1 MGERSISTQVRIDGD
16 VVPSFAGWELRFKG
30 ERFVL
35 PTVEPQAAKDT
46 TTRNSLVDLTFE
58 SWIIQQLK
66 RYYFF
71 EPASIDT
78 NTAIADKYVAPV
90 RLSLS
95 NFVALFNKVLKYY
108 FGNSVQMS
116 LFQGVG
122 TDDPAIVEINYSYL
136 WDVLG
141 KMFEIYN
148 VRWRIEYENSAYV
161 IKVGYP
167 ADTINDH
174 DFEYGYKGGLLRFE
188 RQVQDQDIR
197 NILLGR
203 GGEKNLPYRYFKK
216 MDQQNTGW
224 TPDPDA
230 IPELANISFDRLRDV
245 NFRWYVRG
253 WMQNPL
259 CDQAYAPYP
268 TYDES
273 QIPND
278 YKFAYL
284 KGKTDDRFNPVE
296 YVKDDDSI
304 EKYGE
309 HWGAV
314 DNNDD
319 IYPTIQGRSRSGLGR
334 IDAVVDVS
342 EIVTDDIEGASKAV
356 SEVTNIGGVKSMS
369 TSIASGQTVSK
380 SFTGETFAV
389 KAGMTGVITA
399 MPFKEFGRNETQDA
413 MVTMSL
419 TVEVINAS
427 TGQVAATGSGQQ
439 ITTGSIPTGTYYL
452 RVTALLENHSLTDDL
467 EGTFGLNEVKLQSAG
482 YDIEEWKP
490 TFDIWV
496 KNIWGTTQGSGET
509 DLAYTERVWLPILGD
524 RAGNEAKVV
533 FSDGFMSVSSDYEF
547 VIAAYPVPDRTKT
560 ILVDGVEVQSEWKI
574 TLRKSDAEF
583 EATGLYIPNSTTG
596 GKPVAGDHFFFIGID
611 MPFDYVLWGEEDLN
625 TYKAAQLDKTAQV
638 NPTWVINL
646 DKVRVH
652 TLEQGEYDTVLADR
666 LAAGA
671 TVHIKDKRFTGG
683 DVLTLYVQ
691 SMTYTWNEPSDDK
704 PYIVPDIEVVLSDKV
719 VSRTS
724 VVEQIQGDVD
734 VIRTQYAKIDD
745 IEGVVRRVA
754 SPLFL
759 KKTGE
764 SDKSL
769 SPTQFAGKVSSDDF
783 RQGDVGGAGWGAYTD
798 GDGNAVYEVDK
809 LVVRKELRVNNLVA
823 NQISYVGGKQI
834 NSAASIE
841 CVQVREESDGYVC
854 YFDQKRGSIANLFV
868 VGDYAMGQIFNPND
882 VEERYYRRRVNE
894 VGENYIKLSKATGQV
909 DGSGVPQVGD
919 IIVQYGHESNTARQY
934 AIVRDVIGGGYE
946 SMLMG
951 LNSASAAGTE
961 YYMSGRK
968 SSLTGPRWFVGDT
981 AGQHA
986 EYYNGV
992 LNITGRLSVSSQIEK
1007 SSGVYVGLS
1016 QYLNSLQDQIDGNIQ
1031 SWAGDDDPLPVEV
1044 EGSVDPSTANYPAS
1058 AWTTDTDRLKH
1069 MGDIYVNNTTG
1080 QGWRY
1085 TRQAN
1090 DGDFYWMRIT
1100 DEELAN
1106 ALQRISALETSVAGL
1121 AYLKAATNQ
1130 GTLVEGGLVL
1140 TSLIQLGQT
1149 VNNVFTVWA
1158 GINGILDTTLANP
1171 LKSIAAWYGG
1181 PMRDLEMEGSGSG
1194 SGSGVS
1200 YAKSLFRMD
1209 GSGYLAGGN
1218 ITWDN
1223 VGAGSIPG
1231 VHWDGNSVTIDG
1243 NVKLASTS
1251 GDSVTELLALVQ
1263 ELSSFFQKVNI
1274 GTAANP
1280 VYAVKVR
1287 DEYAGLYSPGFL
1299 TAGGVGSGS
1308 GGGGGEIDL
1317 DRVWESLTNN
1327 TDKPDVKIN
1336 TAHLPNVE
1344 YSGTGYVTGASYR
1357 TSAGVTYL
1365 TLTRSGIAFSNI
1377 TGQATANQVPN
1388 IENLNNFSTRVY
1400 DKTATV
1406 TPHYVLAGPSSGSAA
1421 AATFRALVVADIPD
1435 ITTSKVSDIETW
1447 IGNKG
1452 YLTSVAFSDLTSHPT
1467 TLSGYGI
1474 TDAVDSARDLT
1485 DADDLLYVDP
1495 EEGVTVVIDDPGTT
1509 GTVLWGAESA
1519 NQVALSVNGVSKT
1532 LVKYAAIEGL
1542 YSSIG
1547 VLNGYFSG
1555 GAARNALALNGHD
1568 SSYFATA
1575 SAVSALVTG
1584 VSSVVGQG
1592 GDVTVTQ
1599 IASALTSAGYKLTD
1613 TVYTLPT
1620 AGSDALGG
1628 IKIGYS
1634 ASGKNYAVMLDGN
1647 DKAYVNVPW
1656 TDTVYTLPI
1665 ASASTLGGMKVG
1677 TGLTIDGNGV
1687 VSVTGQTQGTVTRVD
1702 VGSSQYSPDAN
1713 GIVGLPAYPT
1723 TLPASDVYAWAK
1735 KSSLA
1740 ASDVPNI
1747 TTAKISDIE
1756 TWISNKNY
1764 LTSVAFSDLTAHPTT
1779 IAGYGITDAKFGT
1792 AGSDYVPITLGATT
1806 VNVLTAHQSL
1816 SLYATKQYVD
1826 NAIEALPEPMI
1837 FKGSLGTGGTITT
1850 LPAASASNEGYT
1862 YKVIT
1867 AGTYASQT
1875 AKVGDTFISTGTEW
1889 VLIPSGD
1896 EPEGTVTSVGLSM
1909 PTGFSVSSSPITSSG
1924 TLTVTFASGYS
1935 LPTTAKQSNWDTAY
1949 GWGNHANAG
1958 YLTSADGTIIY
1969 SALQSLQSQIDSVA
1983 SRNEFDELNA
1993 SSVFSDIV
2001 AATSLYVGSITLGG
2015 NDLATT
2021 LSNLSGRIE
2030 TVEGK
2035 FTGDSA
2041 NSALRLSGTAAYSIW
2056 GVEYW
2061 SSGVP
2066 KSVTGRP
2073 GLYIGTTQ
2081 VQTSS
2086 AAQDLTG
2093 IGSISAAGALT
2104 LSTTK
2109 KIYFG
2114 DTDHFI
2120 ELKDIG
2126 TAGSPNWVFHF
2137 SHGLY
2142 SEGFVTAGGVG
2153 SGSGG
2158 GGGSIDLDR
2167 VWESLTNN
2175 TDKPNVKINV
2185 AHIPDLSSIYQP
2197 LDADLTAIAGLSGTS
2212 GYLKKTAANA
2222 WSLIS
2227 GIPKT
2232 DLASAVQT
2240 SLGKADSAYQKPSG
2254 GIPKSDLS
2262 ADLYMWLL
2270 YSSGDSYALLPSE
2283 VGTSSPICVNVT
2295 GTDEVF
2301 ISGLGGYDGDTDNID
2316 SASSVQAVINGKYVK
2331 PSGGIPASD
2340 LASAVRTSLGKAD
2353 TAYQKPSGGIPN
2365 SDLALD
2371 MSWEYVGDSATYDTD
2386 DYIHVNS

>member
-1 MGERSISTQVRIDGD
+1 MIPQIQEVNFPSYATLHQASATFVEMGERSISTQVRIDGD

-108 FGNSVQMS
+108 FGTSVQMS

-148 VRWRIEYENSAYV
+148 VRWRIAYENSAYV

-230 IPELANISFDRLRDV
+230 IPELANINFDRLRDV

-284 KGKTDDRFNPVE
+284 KGKTDDHFNPVE

-342 EIVTDDIEGASKAV
+342 EIVTDDIEGATKAA
-356 SEVTNIGGVKSMS
+356 SEETNIGGVKSMS

-389 KAGMTGVITA
+389 KAGMTGVIHA
-399 MPFKEFGRNETQDA
+399 MPFKEFGENETQDQ

-419 TVEVINAS
+419 SVEVINAS
-427 TGQVAATGSGQQ
+427 TGQVATTGSGET

-452 RVTALLENHSLTDDL
+452 RVTALLENHSMTDDL

-482 YDIEEWKP
+482 YDTEEWKP

-611 MPFDYVLWGEEDLN
+611 MPFDYVLWGEEDVN

-986 EYYNGV
+986 EYYGGV

-1031 SWAGDDDPLPVEV
+1031 SWAGDADPLPVEV

-1158 GINGILDTTLANP
+1158 GINGILDQTLANP

-1327 TDKPDVKIN
+1327 IDKPNEKIN
-1336 TAHLPNVE
+1336 IAH
-1344 YSGTGYVTGASYR
+1344 
-1357 TSAGVTYL
+1357 
-1365 TLTRSGIAFSNI
+1365 
-1377 TGQATANQVPN
+1377 
-1388 IENLNNFSTRVY
+1388 
-1400 DKTATV
+1400 
-1406 TPHYVLAGPSSGSAA
+1406 
-1421 AATFRALVVADIPD
+1421 IPD

-1555 GAARNALALNGHD
+1555 GAARNALALEGHGA
-1568 SSYFATA
+1568 SYFATA

-1620 AGSDALGG
+1620 ASASVLGG
-1628 IKIGYS
+1628 VKIG
-1634 ASGKNYAVMLDGN
+1634 A
-1647 DKAYVNVPW
+1647 
-1656 TDTVYTLPI
+1656 
-1665 ASASTLGGMKVG
+1665 
-1677 TGLTIDGNGV
+1677 GLAIDGNGV

-1867 AGTYASQT
+1867 AGTYASQA

-1924 TLTVTFASGYS
+1924 TLTVAFASGYS

-1958 YLTSADGTIIY
+1958 YFA
-1969 SALQSLQSQIDSVA
+1969 
-1983 SRNEFDELNA
+1983 A
-1993 SSVFSDIV
+1993 SSFTQSNIQ
-2001 AATSLYVGSITLGG
+2001 STLGISNWALAASKPSYSLSEISG
-2015 NDLATT
+2015 TTDLQLIEAITGAGLLKRKSDNTWELDTNTYLTDYTIYALTINNSAGISVLSYNPKTAAGELTLTKAMVGLSSVDNTAAADYFTLLDNDSNQLSVTVGGTNKKLTVAYASNAGTLESHAASYFATADALSGVSGRVTT
-2021 LSNLSGRIE
+2021 LEGYFTSG
-2030 TVEGK
+2030 V
-2035 FTGDSA
+2035 A
-2041 NSALRLSGTAAYSIW
+2041 NSAARLSGTSALNIW
-2056 GVEYW
+2056 GVQYW
-2061 SSGVP
+2061 ANGVP
-2066 KSVTGRP
+2066 NAVTGRP
-2073 GLYIGTTQ
+2073 NLYIGTTQ

-2126 TAGSPNWVFHF
+2126 TAGSPNLVFHF

-2254 GIPKSDLS
+2254 GIPESDLS
-2262 ADLYMWLL
+2262 ADMYMWLL

-2283 VGTSSPICVNVT
+2283 VGTSSPICVNVS

-2316 SASSVQAVINGKYVK
+2316 SASSVQTVIDGKYVK
-2331 PSGGIPASD
+2331 PSGGIPATD
-2340 LASAVRTSLGKAD
+2340 LATAVQTSLGKAD
-2353 TAYQKPSGGIPN
+2353 TAYQKPSGGIPDT
-2365 SDLALD
+2365 DLALN
-2371 MSWEYVGDSATYDTD
+2371 MSWGTVIATVSHDSE
-2386 DYIHVNS
+2386 DYIHPTVNS

>member
-1 MGERSISTQVRIDGD
+1 
-16 VVPSFAGWELRFKG
+16 
-30 ERFVL
+30 
-35 PTVEPQAAKDT
+35 
-46 TTRNSLVDLTFE
+46 
-58 SWIIQQLK
+58 
-66 RYYFF
+66 
-71 EPASIDT
+71 
-78 NTAIADKYVAPV
+78 
-90 RLSLS
+90 
-95 NFVALFNKVLKYY
+95 
-108 FGNSVQMS
+108 
-116 LFQGVG
+116 
-122 TDDPAIVEINYSYL
+122 
-136 WDVLG
+136 
-141 KMFEIYN
+141 
-148 VRWRIEYENSAYV
+148 
-161 IKVGYP
+161 
-167 ADTINDH
+167 
-174 DFEYGYKGGLLRFE
+174 
-188 RQVQDQDIR
+188 
-197 NILLGR
+197 
-203 GGEKNLPYRYFKK
+203 
-216 MDQQNTGW
+216 MDQQNKGW

-399 MPFKEFGRNETQDA
+399 MPFKKFGKNETQDA

-419 TVEVINAS
+419 TVQVINAS
-427 TGQVAATGSGQQ
+427 TGQVATTASGET

-452 RVTALLENHSLTDDL
+452 RVTALLENHSMTDDL
-467 EGTFGLNEVKLQSAG
+467 EGTFGLNEVKLQSDG
-482 YDIEEWKP
+482 YDTEEWKP

-691 SMTYTWNEPSDDK
+691 SMTYTWNEPTDDN

-1106 ALQRISALETSVAGL
+1106 ALQRISALETSVEGL

-1158 GINGILDTTLANP
+1158 GINGILDQTLANP

-1327 TDKPDVKIN
+1327 VDFPDTKIN
-1336 TAHLPNVE
+1336 TAHIPDMASIYGYLKGNQTITLTGVVT
-1344 YSGTGYVTGASYR
+1344 GTG
-1357 TSAGVTYL
+1357 
-1365 TLTRSGIAFSNI
+1365 
-1377 TGQATANQVPN
+1377 
-1388 IENLNNFSTRVY
+1388 
-1400 DKTATV
+1400 
-1406 TPHYVLAGPSSGSAA
+1406 
-1421 AATFRALVVADIPD
+1421 
-1435 ITTSKVSDIETW
+1435 TTSISTSIADGALSIAKVSGLQTALNAKQDI
-1447 IGNKG
+1447 I
-1452 YLTSVAFSDLTSHPT
+1452 SDLETIRSN
-1467 TLSGYGI
+1467 
-1474 TDAVDSARDLT
+1474 A
-1485 DADDLLYVDP
+1485 
-1495 EEGVTVVIDDPGTT
+1495 
-1509 GTVLWGAESA
+1509 
-1519 NQVALSVNGVSKT
+1519 QNG
-1532 LVKYAAIEGL
+1532 
-1542 YSSIG
+1542 
-1547 VLNGYFSG
+1547 
-1555 GAARNALALNGHD
+1555 
-1568 SSYFATA
+1568 
-1575 SAVSALVTG
+1575 
-1584 VSSVVGQG
+1584 
-1592 GDVTVTQ
+1592 
-1599 IASALTSAGYKLTD
+1599 
-1613 TVYTLPT
+1613 
-1620 AGSDALGG
+1620 
-1628 IKIGYS
+1628 
-1634 ASGKNYAVMLDGN
+1634 
-1647 DKAYVNVPW
+1647 NV
-1656 TDTVYTLPI
+1656 
-1665 ASASTLGGMKVG
+1665 
-1677 TGLTIDGNGV
+1677 
-1687 VSVTGQTQGTVTRVD
+1687 
-1702 VGSSQYSPDAN
+1702 
-1713 GIVGLPAYPT
+1713 
-1723 TLPASDVYAWAK
+1723 
-1735 KSSLA
+1735 
-1740 ASDVPNI
+1740 
-1747 TTAKISDIE
+1747 
-1756 TWISNKNY
+1756 
-1764 LTSVAFSDLTAHPTT
+1764 
-1779 IAGYGITDAKFGT
+1779 
-1792 AGSDYVPITLGATT
+1792 
-1806 VNVLTAHQSL
+1806 
-1816 SLYATKQYVD
+1816 
-1826 NAIEALPEPMI
+1826 
-1837 FKGSLGTGGTITT
+1837 
-1850 LPAASASNEGYT
+1850 
-1862 YKVIT
+1862 
-1867 AGTYASQT
+1867 
-1875 AKVGDTFISTGTEW
+1875 
-1889 VLIPSGD
+1889 
-1896 EPEGTVTSVGLSM
+1896 
-1909 PTGFSVSSSPITSSG
+1909 
-1924 TLTVTFASGYS
+1924 
-1935 LPTTAKQSNWDTAY
+1935 AY

-1958 YLTSADGTIIY
+1958 YLTSSDGAII
-1969 SALQSLQSQIDSVA
+1969 SDCLKSLQSQIDSVA
-1983 SRNEFDELNA
+1983 SRDNFDELVVTSLFSDVASISSLYAETIYLGGTSVA
-1993 SSVFSDIV
+1993 SSLSSLSTAISNEATARANADSGLSTAISNEATARANADSALSTAIDGVASRTTTLEGYFDANGNAKSALKLTTVSKTIWGQAYWTSGGVPQNVTAAPNLYIGGSKVQTSQVAQALVGISSISAVVSPESDDETRIEWDATNHAWHFHGGIYADTFVVAGGVGSGGGGGSDIDLDRVWESLTNNTDFPDVKINLAHIPNIPWANILNTPTTLAGYGITDAKFGTDGADYVPITLGATTKNVLTAHQSLAGYATESWVGQQGFITKAVNDLTNYYLKSETYTQAEVNALIGAINQFRYEIAASTSAVTDPQSNVLYLIGPTGSGPDKYEEYVYANNTWTKIGDTSIDLTPYLTITAAAQTYQPIISDLATIRNNATHGETAYSDLATVSELLQSLQSQVDSV
-2001 AATSLYVGSITLGG
+2001 ASRDCFDELTASVFYSDIAAVSDLYVGTVSLNGVDLAGSLSSLASRATSLESRATALEGRATSLESR
-2015 NDLATT
+2015 ATT
-2021 LSNLSGRIE
+2021 LESY
-2030 TVEGK
+2030 
-2035 FTGDSA
+2035 FTNGVA
-2041 NSALRLSGTAAYSIW
+2041 NSALRLSGTATYSIW

-2081 VQTSS
+2081 VQTS
-2086 AAQDLTG
+2086 AASQDLNG
-2093 IGSISAAGALT
+2093 IAAINASGLATIAGGIKLT
-2104 LSTTK
+2104 TTK

-2114 DTDHFI
+2114 DTDHYL
-2120 ELKDIG
+2120 ELDSNG
-2126 TAGSPNWVFHF
+2126 FHF
-2137 SHGLY
+2137 SHGVY
-2142 SEGFVTAGGVG
+2142 SEDFVTAGGIG
-2153 SGSGG
+2153 SGGSGG
-2158 GGGSIDLDR
+2158 GGIVDTIHRYADLGGTFSDSDND
-2167 VWESLTNN
+2167 VFNAYTVNKIN
-2175 TDKPNVKINV
+2175 TDLSARILQLEGGSATSITTTGSGNVVTGVSKAGTVITV
-2185 AHIPDLSSIYQP
+2185 TKGTTLGSLATLSSITTSYVTDLESWIAGKGYVTSSGVTSVGLSVPTGLSVSGSPVTTSGTLAITFASGYSIPTTAQQSAWSGKQ
-2197 LDADLTAIAGLSGTS
+2197 DAISDLTTIRNNAANGATAYGWGNHASAGYLTSANGTTISDCLKSLQSQIDSVASRDMFDELSATVLHSDIVTASNAYFEAITGSLSGNATTASYLVGSAYGVGSGLNPIYFSGGRPVASTATAGSAAVPVFLNGGTLTAITPSSLFSALSSSAATNLSMTIAGQGRT
-2212 GYLKKTAANA
+2212 
-2222 WSLIS
+2222 I
-2227 GIPKT
+2227 
-2232 DLASAVQT
+2232 
-2240 SLGKADSAYQKPSG
+2240 
-2254 GIPKSDLS
+2254 
-2262 ADLYMWLL
+2262 ADLYARYDKDGGEIAPNMTTIGTALRSLQSQVDSVASRDRFDELNATVLFTDVLSVGGDTHVGGKIWFDSTHYIEIINGYLHTNL
-2270 YSSGDSYALLPSE
+2270 PIVSDSYIVA
-2283 VGTSSPICVNVT
+2283 G
-2295 GTDEVF
+2295 
-2301 ISGLGGYDGDTDNID
+2301 
-2316 SASSVQAVINGKYVK
+2316 A
-2331 PSGGIPASD
+2331 
-2340 LASAVRTSLGKAD
+2340 
-2353 TAYQKPSGGIPN
+2353 
-2365 SDLALD
+2365 
-2371 MSWEYVGDSATYDTD
+2371 
-2386 DYIHVNS
+2386 